1 MSNNITTSLEF
12 TNLCESQ
19 ITLLSQSL
27 GAVWSVIYL
36 TKDIGG
42 EDDPQAFP
50 FAIYPQNN
58 SQNSLNL
65 PAIKLSE
72 IWQQLQSNSMTQTLP
87 SSLSSSVNSVEFA
100 KFSLKSES
108 FEKKQLILPLVHQ
121 DTFIGLLVTGRKDRE
136 WQEAELNQ
144 VKEIAHT
151 IAIARFLELQYH
163 WTKDELLEQKQL
175 RQFEK
180 DRLEDLLHQLRN
192 PLTALKTFGKL
203 LVKRILPG
211 DANLKVAR
219 SLLEQSDRFQDLL
232 EQFETES
239 QPVDSSKSHSLGN
252 VGTPLIST
260 SSDTENQGNFL
271 LPSYSELDAIDL
283 QSIFVP
289 LLNTAQAIAMERQI
303 ELVISLPTTIPLVTG
318 DATALRE
325 IFNNLIDNALKYTPP
340 QGKILIDAE
349 VKSINTNL
357 DFLGIAI
364 QDTGYGIPSNVQAR
378 IFERHYRGIQAH
390 GDIPGTG
397 LGLAIAQELAIKM
410 KGEIELISP
419 NNLASDS
426 PGTTFIVWLPISID
440 N

>member
-1 MSNNITTSLEF
+1 MSNNFIASLEF

-36 TKDIGG
+36 TKEISED
-42 EDDPQAFP
+42 DDPQAFP

-58 SQNSLNL
+58 SKNILNL

-87 SSLSSSVNSVEFA
+87 ASLSSGVDGAEFA
-100 KFSLKSES
+100 KSSLKSES
-108 FEKKQLILPLVHQ
+108 LEKKQLILPLVHQ

-136 WQEAELNQ
+136 WQEGELNQ

-163 WTKDELLEQKQL
+163 WAKEELLEQKKL
-175 RQFEK
+175 RQFEQ

-203 LVKRILPG
+203 LVKKILPG
-211 DANLKVAR
+211 DSNLKLAR
-219 SLLEQSDRFQDLL
+219 SLLEQSDRFQELL
-232 EQFETES
+232 EQFEAKSQRVDFNES
-239 QPVDSSKSHSLGN
+239 YPLDNAV
-252 VGTPLIST
+252 TPLLET
-260 SSDTENQGNFL
+260 SDNKGNQGNFL
-271 LPSYSELDAIDL
+271 LPSYSELDTIDL

-289 LLNTAQAIAMERQI
+289 LLNTAQAIAIERQI
-303 ELVISLPTTIPLVTG
+303 ELIISLPTTIPPVIG
-318 DATALRE
+318 DITALRE

-340 QGKILIDAE
+340 QGKVQVDVTI
-349 VKSINTNL
+349 KSIETNSDL
-357 DFLGIAI
+357 LGVAI
-364 QDTGYGIPSNVQAR
+364 QDTGYGIPSDVQAR
-378 IFERHYRGIQAH
+378 IFERHYRGIQAQ

-397 LGLAIAQELAIKM
+397 LGLAIAQELVIKM

-426 PGTTFIVWLPISID
+426 PGTTFIVWLPIAID